1 MKLRHFH
8 PKSGAVLIANSA
20 VLILKVRG
28 IIRLKIQEIAIFKVF
43 SAKYPQNLCFQLV
56 FFYIC

>member
-8 PKSGAVLIANSA
+8 PKSGAVLTQSGTVLIANSA

-28 IIRLKIQEIAIFKVF
+28 LRGL
-43 SAKYPQNLCFQLV
+43 
-56 FFYIC
+56 